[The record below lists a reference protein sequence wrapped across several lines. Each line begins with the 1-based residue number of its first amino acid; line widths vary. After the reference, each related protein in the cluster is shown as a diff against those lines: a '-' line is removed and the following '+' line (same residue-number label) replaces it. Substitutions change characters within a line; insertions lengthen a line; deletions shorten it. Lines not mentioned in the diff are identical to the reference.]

1 MREAREPRRGPPAEA
16 EGAHPFKWE
25 SSTKWTPA
33 GILAGDPHPLASV
46 IT

>member
-1 MREAREPRRGPPAEA
+1 MDAGGEEAG
-16 EGAHPFKWE
+16 HPFKWE

-33 GILAGDPHPLASV
+33 GILAGDPHQPVTV